1 VIRKNNLIIY
11 IFLGILLSGCVSIP
25 RNVTNACDIFSEKYF
40 WFKSVLKTEKKWGAP
55 IELQM
60 AIIKKES
67 SFDWLAK
74 PERTKI
80 FKIIPWKRPSSSFG
94 YSQAVKGTWEM
105 YKQDTGNNLALR
117 TRFKDSSDFI
127 GWYVHN
133 TNKKLRIGK
142 KDYYRQYLA
151 YHEGWGGYRD
161 YKKKPNV
168 VSYAREVSTQAKKYK
183 KQLRKCKSQLDRNK
197 FIFF

>member
-1 VIRKNNLIIY
+1 MIRKKNLIIY
-11 IFLGILLSGCVSIP
+11 IFLGTLLAGCVSIP
-25 RNVTNACDIFSEKYF
+25 RNVSNACNIFSEKYF
-40 WFKSVLKTEKKWGAP
+40 WFKSALKTEKKWGAP

-94 YSQAVKGTWEM
+94 YSQAVRGTWEM

-133 TNKKLRIGK
+133 TNKKLRINK

-151 YHEGWGGYRD
+151 YHEGWGGYKN

-168 VSYAREVSTQAKKYK
+168 VSYAREVATQAKKYK
-183 KQLRKCKSQLDRNK
+183 KQLRKCKSRLDRNK